1 MELKVF
7 YDMADSRDKLTK
19 LLSDDEVT
27 VTRVLLSPRDMDDDK
42 IYVFYETAANKT
54 ETEKEKLKSI
64 KTVAKDI
71 SDDPMVR
78 DKKLKNATQRRM
90 YMLDKYGLNSTDADM
105 VIDWLAVQATL
116 GTKGE
121 QKNGKE

>member
-1 MELKVF
+1 
-7 YDMADSRDKLTK
+7 
-19 LLSDDEVT
+19 
-27 VTRVLLSPRDMDDDK
+27 MDDDK